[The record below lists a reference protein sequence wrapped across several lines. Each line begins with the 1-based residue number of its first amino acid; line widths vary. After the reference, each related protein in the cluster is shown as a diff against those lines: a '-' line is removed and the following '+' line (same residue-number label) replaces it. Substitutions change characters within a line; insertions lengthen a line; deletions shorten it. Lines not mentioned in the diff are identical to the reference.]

1 VGAGLL
7 LSYQQSWAELRRNSS
22 DCASE
27 AMRVDD
33 RLQTEFQRCKELHTA
48 FTAFN
53 MELLRIPDL
62 LVVFGEAKTR
72 VEDLQGQMKNM
83 EKELNMLED
92 ICFDLEVKGKKINE
106 GKAVEHY
113 HRKKRLELEKLKGVV
128 IMGHCFC

>member
-72 VEDLQGQMKNM
+72 VGKNA
-83 EKELNMLED
+83 LNMRHKYSLRG
-92 ICFDLEVKGKKINE
+92 F
-106 GKAVEHY
+106 VESTLIPYSLNNSLILNCYYWYPVTH
-113 HRKKRLELEKLKGVV
+113 HLNN
-128 IMGHCFC
+128 CC